1 MTTTIQGIIDA
12 LSFGSLYALF
22 ALGIALIFG
31 VIGLMNLA
39 HGELIMIGAYALVL
53 ATDVPLF
60 LRLLL
65 CIALVVSVG
74 LVMERAAFRPVRTA
88 NPSTLLVTSFAV
100 SFLLQNLVIQV
111 VGSVPR
117 VTNLSTVFSES
128 FTVGNIRI
136 PKLNAI
142 TVVVTALLL
151 GSLVLFLSRT
161 RIGVQMRAAAE
172 DFMMARLLGV
182 RANRVIAVAFGISG
196 LLAATAAILLV
207 GQTGSATPTIGSLP
221 VLYALVATIIGGV
234 GSLLGAVLG
243 GYLLGAVT
251 VALQLWLPIEW
262 QPFRDALTFSFVFL
276 VLVVRPQGLIVA
288 KSSIARV

>member
-1 MTTTIQGIIDA
+1 MTTTIQGMIDA

-31 VIGLMNLA
+31 VMGLMNLA
-39 HGELIMIGAYALVL
+39 HGELIMVGAYSLVL
-53 ATDVPLF
+53 ATDVPLV
-60 LRLLL
+60 LRVML
-65 CIALVVSVG
+65 CIGLVVAVG
-74 LVMERAAFRPVRTA
+74 LLMERAAFRPVRKA

-117 VTNLSTVFSES
+117 VTNLSTTFSES
-128 FTVGNIRI
+128 FTVGDIRI

-142 TVVVTALLL
+142 TVVVTAVLLI
-151 GSLVLFLSRT
+151 GLVLFLSRS
-161 RIGVQMRAAAE
+161 RLGVQMRAAAE

-207 GQTGSATPTIGSLP
+207 GQTGSATPTIGSIP

-262 QPFRDALTFSFVFL
+262 QPFRDA
-276 VLVVRPQGLIVA
+276 
-288 KSSIARV
+288 

>member
-1 MTTTIQGIIDA
+1 MTTTIQGMIDA

-31 VIGLMNLA
+31 VMGLMNLA
-39 HGELIMIGAYALVL
+39 HGELIMVGAYSLVL
-53 ATDVPLF
+53 ATDVPLV
-60 LRLLL
+60 LRVML
-65 CIALVVSVG
+65 CIGLVVAVG
-74 LVMERAAFRPVRTA
+74 LLMERVAFRPVRKA

-117 VTNLSTVFSES
+117 VTNLSTTFSES
-128 FTVGNIRI
+128 FTVGDIRI

-142 TVVVTALLL
+142 TVVVTAVLLI
-151 GSLVLFLSRT
+151 GLVLFLSRS
-161 RIGVQMRAAAE
+161 RLGVQMRAAAE

-207 GQTGSATPTIGSLP
+207 GQTGSATPTIGSIP

-262 QPFRDALTFSFVFL
+262 QPFRDASPFRSCSSYWSF
-276 VLVVRPQGLIVA
+276 GL
-288 KSSIARV
+288 KD